1 MYQFATWYFPL
12 TQVLKELSKMISV
25 IYFNCSL
32 EFSTVTLLQCTIPHL
47 TDEEVDYRVLFS
59 LPCLYY
65 KLCCNNHL

>member
-1 MYQFATWYFPL
+1 
-12 TQVLKELSKMISV
+12 MISV